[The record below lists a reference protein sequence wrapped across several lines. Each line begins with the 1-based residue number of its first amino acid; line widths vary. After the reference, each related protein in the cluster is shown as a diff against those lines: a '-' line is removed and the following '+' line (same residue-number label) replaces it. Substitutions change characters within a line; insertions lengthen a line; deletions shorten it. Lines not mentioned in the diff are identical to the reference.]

1 MNNKKKITLITLSAI
16 NLILIFI
23 PMCVSVKPLPPDV
36 PTVYVYKSLFNLSFN
51 SFFWLFNSQI
61 FNVYYLLIVLMF
73 LIIYISF
80 ALSLLFSI
88 FLFKKEKLI
97 LGISIT
103 SVIEI
108 AAWLAFT
115 IKVSRNLLGLIPLTL
130 TTIVLILSIVFMNKK
145 SKEKKAIC

>member
-1 MNNKKKITLITLSAI
+1 MNNKKKITLIALTAI

-23 PMCVSVKPLPPDV
+23 PMFVSVKPLPPDA
-36 PTVYVYKSLFNLSFN
+36 PTVYVYTSLFNLSFN
-51 SFFWLFNSQI
+51 SFFWLFNSQN
-61 FNVYYLLIVLMF
+61 FNIYYLLIVLMF

-108 AAWLAFT
+108 AACLAFT
-115 IKVSRNLLGLIPLTL
+115 IKVSRNLLGLIPLNL
-130 TTIVLILSIVFMNKK
+130 TTLVFVLSIVFMNKK
-145 SKEKKAIC
+145 SNEKKAVC

>member
-1 MNNKKKITLITLSAI
+1 MNNKKKITLIALTAI

-23 PMCVSVKPLPPDV
+23 PMFVSVKPLPPDA
-36 PTVYVYKSLFNLSFN
+36 PTVYVYTSLFNLSFN
-51 SFFWLFNSQI
+51 SFFWLFNSQN
-61 FNVYYLLIVLMF
+61 FNIYYLLIVLMF

-80 ALSLLFSI
+80 ALSLLFSM
-88 FLFKKEKLI
+88 FMFKKEKLI

-130 TTIVLILSIVFMNKK
+130 TTLVFVLSIVFMNKK
-145 SKEKKAIC
+145 SNEKKAVC

>member
-1 MNNKKKITLITLSAI
+1 MNNKKRITLIALTAI

-23 PMCVSVKPLPPDV
+23 PMFVSVKPLPPYV
-36 PTVYVYKSLFNLSFN
+36 PTVYVYTSLFNLSFN
-51 SFFWLFNSQI
+51 SFFWLFNSQN
-61 FNVYYLLIVLMF
+61 FNIYYLLIVLMF

-80 ALSLLFSI
+80 ALSLLFSV
-88 FLFKKEKLI
+88 FMFKKEKLI

-130 TTIVLILSIVFMNKK
+130 TTLVFVLSIVFMNKK

>member
-1 MNNKKKITLITLSAI
+1 MNNKKKITLIALTAI

-23 PMCVSVKPLPPDV
+23 PMFVSVKPLLPDV
-36 PTVYVYKSLFNLSFN
+36 PIVYVYTSLFNLSFN
-51 SFFWLFNSQI
+51 SFFWLFNSQN
-61 FNVYYLLIVLMF
+61 FNIYYLLIVILF

-97 LGISIT
+97 LGITIT

-130 TTIVLILSIVFMNKK
+130 TTIVLVLSIVFMNKK
-145 SKEKKAIC
+145 SNEKKAVC

>member
-1 MNNKKKITLITLSAI
+1 MNNKKKIILITLSAI

-23 PMCVSVKPLPPDV
+23 PMFVSVKPLPPDV
-36 PTVYVYKSLFNLSFN
+36 PTVYVYTSLFNLSFN
-51 SFFWLFNSQI
+51 SFFWLFNSQNLNI
-61 FNVYYLLIVLMF
+61 NYLLIVILF

-97 LGISIT
+97 LGITIT

-108 AAWLAFT
+108 AAWLVFT

-130 TTIVLILSIVFMNKK
+130 TTIVLVLSIVFMNKK

>member
-23 PMCVSVKPLPPDV
+23 PMFVSVKPLPPDV
-36 PTVYVYKSLFNLSFN
+36 PTVYVYTSLFNLSFN
-51 SFFWLFNSQI
+51 SFFWLFNSQN
-61 FNVYYLLIVLMF
+61 FNIYYLLIVLMF

-80 ALSLLFSI
+80 ALSLLFSV
-88 FLFKKEKLI
+88 FMFKKEKLI

-130 TTIVLILSIVFMNKK
+130 TTLVFVLSIVFMNKK
-145 SKEKKAIC
+145 SKEKKVIC

>member
-1 MNNKKKITLITLSAI
+1 MNNKKKITLIALTAI

-23 PMCVSVKPLPPDV
+23 PMFVSVKPLPPDA
-36 PTVYVYKSLFNLSFN
+36 PTVYVYTSLFNLSFN
-51 SFFWLFNSQI
+51 SFFWLFNSQN
-61 FNVYYLLIVLMF
+61 FNIYYLLIVLMF

-80 ALSLLFSI
+80 VLSLLFSV
-88 FLFKKEKLI
+88 FMFKKEKLI

-130 TTIVLILSIVFMNKK
+130 TTLVFVLSIVFMNKK
-145 SKEKKAIC
+145 SNEKKAVC

>member
-1 MNNKKKITLITLSAI
+1 M
-16 NLILIFI
+16 F
-23 PMCVSVKPLPPDV
+23 VSVKPLPPDV

-51 SFFWLFNSQI
+51 SFFWLFNSQS
-61 FNVYYLLIVLMF
+61 FNVYYLLIVILF

-130 TTIVLILSIVFMNKK
+130 TTIVLVLSIVFMNKK
-145 SKEKKAIC
+145 SKEKEAIC

>member
-1 MNNKKKITLITLSAI
+1 MNNKKKITLIALTAI

-23 PMCVSVKPLPPDV
+23 PMFVSVKPLPPDV
-36 PTVYVYKSLFNLSFN
+36 PTVYVYTSLFNLSFN
-51 SFFWLFNSQI
+51 SFFWLFNSQN
-61 FNVYYLLIVLMF
+61 FNIYYLLIVILF

-97 LGISIT
+97 LGITIT

-108 AAWLAFT
+108 AAWLVCFYD
-115 IKVSRNLLGLIPLTL
+115 K
-130 TTIVLILSIVFMNKK
+130 SIKK
-145 SKEKKAIC
+145 SSWTYSVNFDNNSPCFEHSIYEQKI

>member
-1 MNNKKKITLITLSAI
+1 MGSMRRQISGRNDT
-16 NLILIFI
+16 
-23 PMCVSVKPLPPDV
+23 
-36 PTVYVYKSLFNLSFN
+36 SLFNLSFN
-51 SFFWLFNSQI
+51 SFFWLFNSQN
-61 FNVYYLLIVLMF
+61 FNIYYLLIVLMF

-80 ALSLLFSI
+80 VLSLLFSV
-88 FLFKKEKLI
+88 FMFKKEKLI

-108 AAWLAFT
+108 AAWLVFT

-130 TTIVLILSIVFMNKK
+130 TTLVFVLSIVFMNKK